1 MSLAEEL
8 VADLEAIDELADK
21 SDLIDENRLDV
32 EQMETGDGQHRQEIL
47 SSSKKIESVAKLNK
61 TGLFQETMKKI
72 DFYTKH
78 KKVPRSEIEGPLEQE
93 PEYLLIVDANNLLVE
108 IDNEID
114 VIHHFVSSIY
124 RKRFP
129 ELEQLVQTP
138 IDYLKTVKELSN
150 NVEQAKNNEFLTSFL
165 PAATIMIVSVSA
177 STTQGVNL
185 NDDELEQINQA
196 TLIAETL
203 VDNKQKI
210 MSYVESR
217 MSFIAPNLSVIIGAS
232 TAAKLM
238 GMAGGLNNL
247 SKMPSCNVYL
257 LGSRN
262 KALGGFSTR
271 TVKQHAGVIFYSK
284 IVQDCPE
291 EFRVQASRI
300 VSSKV
305 TLAARVDS
313 SHESADGEIGRSL
326 LSEIEKRLEKL
337 QEPPPVKAI
346 KPLPAPIDAP
356 RKKRGGRR
364 ARKLKERLGMTEIR
378 KQRNEIKFAEI
389 EEDAYQEDLGVSYGN
404 IGKSGSGRIRTA
416 QVDSKTQVRITQKIQ
431 KHLQRE
437 KSQYGGTTT
446 VHNRKQ
452 ISGTASSVAFT
463 PLQGLEIVNPSA
475 ADQDKTG
482 IESQKY
488 FSSSFGFRK

>member
-1 MSLAEEL
+1 
-8 VADLEAIDELADK
+8 
-21 SDLIDENRLDV
+21 
-32 EQMETGDGQHRQEIL
+32 
-47 SSSKKIESVAKLNK
+47 
-61 TGLFQETMKKI
+61 
-72 DFYTKH
+72 
-78 KKVPRSEIEGPLEQE
+78 
-93 PEYLLIVDANNLLVE
+93 
-108 IDNEID
+108 
-114 VIHHFVSSIY
+114 
-124 RKRFP
+124 
-129 ELEQLVQTP
+129 
-138 IDYLKTVKELSN
+138 
-150 NVEQAKNNEFLTSFL
+150 
-165 PAATIMIVSVSA
+165 
-177 STTQGVNL
+177 
-185 NDDELEQINQA
+185 
-196 TLIAETL
+196 
-203 VDNKQKI
+203 
-210 MSYVESR
+210 

-284 IVQDCPE
+284 IVQDCPEVRYWSSCQHDFADLSRSFE

-378 KQRNEIKFAEI
+378 KQRNEIKFAEVRSRFVGWFSFASLVFVQI

-431 KHLQRE
+431 VSRFHLLSSGHNIVFSSSQKHLQRE

-463 PLQGLEIVNPSA
+463 PLQVRSNDRSVNLMLMS
-475 ADQDKTG
+475 
-482 IESQKY
+482 I
-488 FSSSFGFRK
+488 FSSGTRNRQSQCCRSGQNRHRKSEVFLKLVWIPKINRIVVVVAKWTLLDV